1 MTTPPELASAPSP
14 IMEILLRKTALGLT
28 GLLGVMLAALPAM
41 ATGSLTLRDRLTIAG
56 THSSEGVG
64 RMLVQRFA
72 EGAQNAP
79 LPRLEVTRGSQ
90 AFEAFCAGTGPDT
103 PDLTLVSRRMPRS
116 VLENCRANGVTEVV
130 ELRLGYSAVVLA
142 ARRGDITPALTS
154 RHIYEALAAE
164 RTDGEGFLPNRAR
177 LWSEVDPAL
186 PAREIR
192 MLVPE
197 AGTGM
202 RALMEDLMLEAG
214 CREVRAIRLL
224 FDAGYRRSKCIT
236 LRQDQRAVPVA
247 HGEIMGALLAAPPG
261 TIAVLSYDQ
270 MLRAGGNLLPLRLD
284 GVLPDAASIATLDY
298 NQAQVVFL
306 YAKRQHMP
314 TREGVGVVQGLRG
327 LLAEATSER
336 AAGPG
341 GYLGLAGLVPL
352 PPAERHAQRRVA
364 ERLTLRSR

>member
-1 MTTPPELASAPSP
+1 MAPPEPRPAPIPS
-14 IMEILLRKTALGLT
+14 METTLRKTALRLT
-28 GLLGVMLAALPAM
+28 GLLGAMLLALPAM
-41 ATGSLTLRDRLTIAG
+41 ASTSLTLRDRLTVAG
-56 THSSEGVG
+56 TFSAEGVG

-72 EGAQNAP
+72 EGPQNAAP
-79 LPRLEVTRGSQ
+79 PHLEITRASQ
-90 AFEAFCAGTGPDT
+90 AFERFCAGVGPDT
-103 PDLTLVSRRMPRS
+103 PDLALVSRRMPRS
-116 VLENCRANGVTEVV
+116 VLENCRANGVSEVV

-142 ARRGDITPALTS
+142 ARRGDAVPALTS

-164 RTDGEGFLPNRAR
+164 RTDGEGFQPNRAR
-177 LWSEVDPAL
+177 LWSEIDPGL
-186 PAREIR
+186 PPRDIR

-197 AGTGM
+197 PGTGM

-236 LRQDQRAVPVA
+236 LRGEQRAVPVA
-247 HGEIMGALLAAPPG
+247 HQEIMGALLAAPPG

-270 MLRAGGNLLPLRLD
+270 LLRAGGNLLPLRLD

-352 PPAERHAQRRVA
+352 PPAERQAQRRVA